1 MDDGVAQLGLDAR
14 AVLDAAPDGM
24 VIVADDGRIVAVDSE
39 LEHQFGYSADEMI
52 GSTIEMLAPRQPRPP
67 RVPAGWRVRG
77 ASTHRRQRIGSLVR
91 AAQVTGGEDPR
102 FCLLHSARWFR

>member
-39 LEHQFGYSADEMI
+39 LEHQFG
-52 GSTIEMLAPRQPRPP
+52 
-67 RVPAGWRVRG
+67 
-77 ASTHRRQRIGSLVR
+77 
-91 AAQVTGGEDPR
+91 
-102 FCLLHSARWFR
+102 